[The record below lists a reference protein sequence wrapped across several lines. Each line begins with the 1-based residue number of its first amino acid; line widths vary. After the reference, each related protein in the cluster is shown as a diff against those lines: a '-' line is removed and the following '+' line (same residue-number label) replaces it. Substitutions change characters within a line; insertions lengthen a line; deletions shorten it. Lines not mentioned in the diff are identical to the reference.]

1 MENNIVEKK
10 EGIYYYFKTLFG
22 NTNREKDIDEIIEDD
37 DKINEETKKEW
48 ERLQKRIK
56 AMEKEYNIETFEISS
71 RQKTP
76 KIKNA
81 KISKD
86 IVETIEDN
94 KKTKK
99 ERKPKQTNQE
109 LEI

>member
-56 AMEKEYNIETFEISS
+56 AMERHRDESG
-71 RQKTP
+71 
-76 KIKNA
+76 NA
-81 KISKD
+81 GYHPRPFRRRMGQPEAEWGKGREF
-86 IVETIEDN
+86 V
-94 KKTKK
+94 
-99 ERKPKQTNQE
+99 R
-109 LEI
+109 